1 MKQLQPDVRQLNHR
15 AHQPAGDLQ
24 RSFVNESRTE
34 LNRSDLVRSHGNNQG
49 VKLSSSAVPA
59 EESSKLN
66 LLIEEY
72 RRENDRCSKRINEL
86 QRKLNATANRK

>member
-1 MKQLQPDVRQLNHR
+1 MND
-15 AHQPAGDLQ
+15 GGS
-24 RSFVNESRTE
+24 RSQ
-34 LNRSDLVRSHGNNQG
+34 LNRSDLGRSHGGNQG
-49 VKLSSSAVPA
+49 SKLSQSNVPA

-72 RRENDRCSKRINEL
+72 RRENDRCSRRINEL